1 MSEYVNRLNFAG
13 ILDDLGMLGR
23 NLTLHEIAFLR
34 ACEAAGYE
42 MSIEKKLDGP
52 PFFSLEHEYG
62 NPMNYPSKA
71 RVEPE
76 TLRVLMADTTV
87 LRADLE
93 RIVAKTKW
101 DGREAVL
108 LLKAAGFIV
117 GRERKGDMVTVGR
130 GAAHIWLDT
139 GGTVRYTE
147 DPSDSDRELL
157 LDVVEVLEGPAKR
170 AWLKAK
176 IIENA

>member
-1 MSEYVNRLNFAG
+1 MNFAG
-13 ILDDLGMLGR
+13 VLEDVGILARG
-23 NLTLHEIAFLR
+23 LTSHERSFLR

-42 MSIEKKLDGP
+42 MSIETRLDGP

-62 NPMNYPSKA
+62 NPMSYPAKA

-76 TLRVLMADTTV
+76 TLRVLMSDTAA

-93 RIVAKTKW
+93 RKAAETKW

-108 LLKAAGFIV
+108 LLEEAGYIV

-130 GAAHIWLDT
+130 GTAHIWLDT
-139 GGTVRYTE
+139 GDTVRYTE

-157 LDVVEVLEGPAKR
+157 LDVVGVLEGPQR
-170 AWLKAK
+170 RTWLAAK